1 MKTILDEKNAGL
13 SKHEKVLNR
22 AHERF
27 RILYDAEQENK
38 QNWENDIRFAY
49 NIDNG
54 QWEET
59 DIQARTSQRPQ
70 RPYLTMNKIFK
81 FLSQV
86 VNAEKGVPN
95 TDDVI
100 PVDSMG
106 DQQIANIFNELITHI
121 EYHSNAADAYHL
133 AGEHAVGGGFG
144 YWRIITEWE
153 NDGFNQII
161 KILPIENPLMVS
173 LDPKK
178 KYAFIREALSKDDF
192 INQYPNVKD
201 VTDFEDYSG
210 WDDYE
215 LWYENEIVWIAEY
228 FEKVKTKKILIQYRD
243 GNGEIAE
250 AKVDKV
256 PKGYDIIKQR
266 EIDDYKLMWYKI
278 SGTEVLEEKEWAGS
292 EIPIVEVVGHEIHLL
307 GKSYKRSLHRDAK
320 DAQKMYNYW
329 LTAMTEKVALSPK
342 APYLVTKQ
350 QINGHEKQWDNANWK
365 NYTYMYYNNV
375 GGTPPARQAPT
386 PIDPGSLTLMNIAD
400 QNIKDIL
407 GMYESSAGAPSNE
420 RSGKAIDAR
429 NARSD
434 QGVLTFQDNL
444 RKAKYQTKK
453 ILIELI
459 PKIYDNERIVRLRHK
474 DSAVSINQPMMVD
487 GEVVLMNNVNQGKY
501 DIRSKDTISPSQRQ
515 QAVNNISA
523 VMQYAPDYAG
533 VLLPLALNNMDAPG
547 SEEMMVAIQQDVKQK
562 QLQLQ
567 QEKASP

>member
-1 MKTILDEKNAGL
+1 MDVRMKTFLQEKNAGL
-13 SKHEKVLNR
+13 TKDEKVLSR
-22 AHERF
+22 AHDRF

-38 QNWENDIRFAY
+38 QNWEDDIRFAY

-59 DIQARTSQRPQ
+59 DIQMRASQRPR
-70 RPYLTMNKIFK
+70 RPYLTMNKLFK

-86 VNAEKGVPN
+86 VNAEKGIPN
-95 TDDVI
+95 KDDII
-100 PVDSMG
+100 PVDDMG
-106 DQQIANIFNELITHI
+106 DKQIADIYNELINHI
-121 EYHSNAADAYHL
+121 EYHSEASDAYQL

-144 YWRIITEWE
+144 YWRIITEYE
-153 NDGFNQII
+153 DDGFNQVI
-161 KILPIENPLMVS
+161 KILSIKNPLMVS
-173 LDPKK
+173 LDPNR
-178 KYAFIREALSKDDF
+178 KYAFIREALSKDEF
-192 INQYPNVKD
+192 INRYPDVQD

-215 LWYENEIVWIAEY
+215 LWYEDEIVWIAEY
-228 FEKVKTKKILIQYRD
+228 FEKVKTKKILIEYRD
-243 GNGEIAE
+243 KNGEIAT

-256 PKGYDIIKQR
+256 PKEYDIIQQR

-292 EIPIVEVVGHEIHLL
+292 EIPIIEVVGHEVFLL

-342 APYLVTKQ
+342 APWLVTKQ
-350 QINGHEKQWDNANWK
+350 QISGHEKQWDNANIK
-365 NYTYMYYNNV
+365 NYTYLYYNQT
-375 GGTPPARQAPT
+375 GGTPPQKQPPT

-420 RSGKAIDAR
+420 RSGKAINAR

-434 QGVLTFQDNL
+434 QGVFTFQDNL

-453 ILIELI
+453 ILIDLI
-459 PKIYDNERIVRLRHK
+459 PKIYDNRRVVRLRHK
-474 DSAVSINQPMMVD
+474 DSIVSINETMMVD
-487 GEVVLMNNVNQGKY
+487 GKIMVVNDLNRGKY
-501 DIRSKDTISPSQRQ
+501 DIRSRDIDSPSRRQ
-515 QAVNNISA
+515 QTVDNVVS
-523 VMQYAPDYAG
+523 VMQYVPDHAAA
-533 VLLPLALNNMDAPG
+533 LLPLALRNMDAPG
-547 SEEMMVAIQQDVKQK
+547 SEEMILAIQQQV
-562 QLQLQ
+562 Q
-567 QEKASP
+567 QQAQQPQTK